1 MVLDIDESPDQEEV
15 AAVLENQIGRINYW
29 KRWSIQ
35 SGLTFAIAVGINS
48 LFLAGMPLH
57 SLWDQIGKYLL
68 LITFAAMIW
77 TMYCVLLLWGAN
89 SQHREFKK
97 MYSSEER

>member
-1 MVLDIDESPDQEEV
+1 
-15 AAVLENQIGRINYW
+15 LENQSGRINYW

-35 SGLTFAIAVGINS
+35 FVLAFVIAIGITS

-68 LITFAAMIW
+68 LVTFAAMICAL
-77 TMYCVLLLWGAN
+77 YGVLLLWGAY
-89 SQHREFKK
+89 SQHRQFKK
-97 MYSSEER
+97 MYSSEEK